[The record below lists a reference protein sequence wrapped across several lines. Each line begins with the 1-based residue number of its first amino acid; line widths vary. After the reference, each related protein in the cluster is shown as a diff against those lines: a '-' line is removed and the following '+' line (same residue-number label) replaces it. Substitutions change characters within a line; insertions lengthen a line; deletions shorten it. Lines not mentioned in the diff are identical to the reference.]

1 MWPVKSSQHSMIRY
15 GAENIGTSIFW
26 LFTPISAPHTAARRK
41 PPLNI
46 SSAIVYAR
54 PGTDAVLRERLT
66 QVQGVEVHAASEDGK
81 IIVTIDAE
89 NDRAAIDVYEALGRI
104 DDVLNIAMIFQQ
116 TESHPDQELVKC
128 K

>member
-1 MWPVKSSQHSMIRY
+1 M
-15 GAENIGTSIFW
+15 
-26 LFTPISAPHTAARRK
+26 
-41 PPLNI
+41 NI
-46 SSAIVYAR
+46 SSAIVYAKSDR
-54 PGTDAVLRERLT
+54 EPDLRKQLL
-66 QVQGVEVHAASEDGK
+66 QVQGVEVHASTEDGK
-81 IIVTIDAE
+81 IIVTIEAE

>member
-1 MWPVKSSQHSMIRY
+1 MIRY

-81 IIVTIDAE
+81 IIVTIEAE
-89 NDRAAIDVYEALGRI
+89 EQATYERVV
-104 DDVLNIAMIFQQ
+104 DVLNSLAKAKIGNVTF
-116 TESHPDQELVKC
+116 TVGSESFF
-128 K
+128 

>member
-1 MWPVKSSQHSMIRY
+1 MHYRL
-15 GAENIGTSIFW
+15 TSE
-26 LFTPISAPHTAARRK
+26 SH
-41 PPLNI
+41 PLNI

-81 IIVTIDAE
+81 IIVTIEAE

-104 DDVLNIAMIFQQ
+104 DDVLNVAMIFQQ

>member
-1 MWPVKSSQHSMIRY
+1 M
-15 GAENIGTSIFW
+15 
-26 LFTPISAPHTAARRK
+26 
-41 PPLNI
+41 NI

-66 QVQGVEVHAASEDGK
+66 QVQGVEVHAASEDVK
-81 IIVTIDAE
+81 IIVTIEAE

>member
-1 MWPVKSSQHSMIRY
+1 M
-15 GAENIGTSIFW
+15 
-26 LFTPISAPHTAARRK
+26 
-41 PPLNI
+41 
-46 SSAIVYAR
+46 
-54 PGTDAVLRERLT
+54 
-66 QVQGVEVHAASEDGK
+66 HAASEDGK
-81 IIVTIDAE
+81 IIVTIEAE

>member
-1 MWPVKSSQHSMIRY
+1 M
-15 GAENIGTSIFW
+15 
-26 LFTPISAPHTAARRK
+26 
-41 PPLNI
+41 NI
-46 SSAIVYAR
+46 SSAIVYAKSDR
-54 PGTDAVLRERLT
+54 EPVLREQLL
-66 QVQGVEVHAASEDGK
+66 QVQGVEVHASTEDGK
-81 IIVTIDAE
+81 IIVTIEAE